1 MMRRTVTMMGV
12 VLLALQLAYAD
23 ASYEHT
29 SRISGGQFIDFLKNA
44 PIISKQ
50 MKALTEP
57 TSEITMVHGNQKATV
72 SKLTTEIYDLD
83 KQQVIH
89 IDNEK
94 KTYSVTTFADY
105 RKMMQE
111 MPARMAQMEQQMK
124 DAQARAQQ
132 GQGQMPPS
140 DLQYNFTA
148 TVSDPGVMK
157 VINGKNAKQQILT
170 LKMTVTEPSNPGM
183 NVGYTMTTEIWTTP
197 ELPEEMKAVQ
207 DFDRRFYGKLMEGQD
222 LSGMMEQMKQMRDNR
237 SGAMAMMFGN
247 KPGAAEAYAQMQ
259 KELAKITGTRILE
272 IQRMGGSG
280 TGMAPQQGSSANGS
294 GQPQQP
300 GGSVAGQVAQD
311 TATQTAQGE
320 IGTHLGGSIPGAA
333 LGNALMNAWG
343 RKKAKPAAPAPAPA
357 TTTAAPAAG
366 TGSTGEITLMEM
378 TTETHDFS
386 QESIPPS
393 VFDIPG
399 GYTKVPSPME
409 QMLQHK

>member
-1 MMRRTVTMMGV
+1 MRRTLAVVGV
-12 VLLALQLAYAD
+12 VLVALQLGYAD

-72 SKLTTEIYDLD
+72 SKFTTEIYDLD

-89 IDNEK
+89 IDNDK

-111 MPARMAQMEQQMK
+111 MPARIAQMQQQMK
-124 DAQARAQQ
+124 DAQAHAQQ
-132 GQGQMPPS
+132 SQGQMPPS

-148 TVSDPGVMK
+148 NVSDPGVTK
-157 VINGKNAKQQILT
+157 AINGKNAKQQILT

-183 NVGYTMTTEIWTTP
+183 NVAYTMTTEIWTTP
-197 ELPEEMKAVQ
+197 DLPEEMKAVQ
-207 DFDRRFYGKLMEGQD
+207 EFDRRFYGKLMEGQD
-222 LSGMMEQMKQMRDNR
+222 MSGLMQQMKQMGENR
-237 SGAMAMMFGN
+237 GGAMAMMFGS
-247 KPGAAEAYAQMQ
+247 KPGAAEAFAQMQ
-259 KELAKITGTRILE
+259 KELAKIKGTRILE

-280 TGMAPQQGSSANGS
+280 TGMAAQGGSPGNGS
-294 GQPQQP
+294 GQSLPT
-300 GGSVAGQVAQD
+300 AGQIATD
-311 TATQTAQGE
+311 TATGTAQGE
-320 IGTHLGGSIPGAA
+320 MGSHLGGSIPGAA
-333 LGNALMNAWG
+333 LGGALMSAWNH
-343 RKKAKPAAPAPAPA
+343 RKAKQAAPAPAPA
-357 TTTAAPAAG
+357 TTTAAPAAAP
-366 TGSTGEITLMEM
+366 GSTGDITLMEM

-393 VFDIPG
+393 VFDIPA
-399 GYTKVPSPME
+399 GYKLVPSPME
-409 QMLQHK
+409 QMLQRK

>member
-1 MMRRTVTMMGV
+1 MRRTLAVVGV
-12 VLLALQLAYAD
+12 ALAALQLGYAD

-44 PIISKQ
+44 PMISKQ
-50 MKALTEP
+50 MKSLTEP

-111 MPARMAQMEQQMK
+111 MPARMAQMQQQMK
-124 DAQARAQQ
+124 DAQAHAQQ
-132 GQGQMPPS
+132 AQGQMPPS

-148 TVSDPGVMK
+148 NVSDPGVTK
-157 VINGKNAKQQILT
+157 VINGKNARQQILT

-183 NVGYTMTTEIWTTP
+183 NVAYTMTTEIWTTP
-197 ELPEEMKAVQ
+197 ELPEEMREVQ
-207 DFDRRFYGKLMEGQD
+207 EFDRRFYGKLMEGQD
-222 LSGMMEQMKQMRDNR
+222 VSGMMEQMKQMRDNR
-237 SGAMAMMFGN
+237 GGAMSMMFGS
-247 KPGAAEAYAQMQ
+247 KPGAAEAFAQMG
-259 KELAKITGTRILE
+259 KELAKIKGTRILE

-280 TGMAPQQGSSANGS
+280 TGMAPQGGSPGYGS
-294 GQPQQP
+294 GQPQPQ
-300 GGSVAGQVAQD
+300 GGSMAGQVAQD

-320 IGTHLGGSIPGAA
+320 MGSHLGGSIPGAA
-333 LGNALMNAWG
+333 LGGALMSAWNH
-343 RKKAKPAAPAPAPA
+343 RKTKQAAPPPAPAA
-357 TTTAAPAAG
+357 TANATAAAP
-366 TGSTGEITLMEM
+366 GSTGDITLMEM

-393 VFDIPG
+393 VFDIPA
-399 GYTKVPSPME
+399 GYKLVPSPME
-409 QMLQHK
+409 QMLQRK

>member
-1 MMRRTVTMMGV
+1 MRRTLAVMGLA
-12 VLLALQLAYAD
+12 LLALQFAYAD

-83 KQQVIH
+83 KQQVIR

-94 KTYSVTTFADY
+94 KTYSVVTFADY

-111 MPARMAQMEQQMK
+111 MPARMAQMQQQMK
-124 DAQARAQQ
+124 DAQAHAQQ

-148 TVSDPGVMK
+148 NVSDPGVMK
-157 VINGKNAKQQILT
+157 TINGKNAKQQILT

-183 NVGYTMTTEIWTTP
+183 NVAYTMTTEIWTTP
-197 ELPEEMKAVQ
+197 EVPEEMKAVQ
-207 DFDRRFYGKLMEGQD
+207 EFDRRFYGKLMEGQD
-222 LSGMMEQMKQMRDNR
+222 MSVLMQQMKQMGENR
-237 SGAMAMMFGN
+237 GGAMAMMFGS
-247 KPGAAEAYAQMQ
+247 KPGAAEAFAQMQ

-280 TGMAPQQGSSANGS
+280 TGMAPQQNSAGYGS
-294 GQPQQP
+294 GQPQQ
-300 GGSVAGQVAQD
+300 GGSMAGQVATD

-320 IGTHLGGSIPGAA
+320 MGSHLGGSIPGAA
-333 LGNALMNAWG
+333 LGGALMSAWNH
-343 RKKAKPAAPAPAPA
+343 RKAKQAAPAPAPA
-357 TTTAAPAAG
+357 TTAAAPAAG

-393 VFDIPG
+393 VFDIPA
-399 GYTKVPSPME
+399 GYKQVPSPME
-409 QMLQHK
+409 QMLQRK